1 MKVGIVGAGPAGS
14 LCASILSKAGSEVL
28 LFDYRGAWEKPCG
41 GGVTSKALLRYP
53 FLIDCVKEK
62 RHITHLRVISPEELK
77 LTVPLQDPLLIY
89 SRNTLNGILL
99 EKAASEGAR
108 FLEERI
114 LDFQRQNSY
123 WQLKTQKSNYR
134 VDFLVGADG
143 VNSLVRK
150 RLSNRFVSQDLMMT
164 YGYRVPADGQDVLEI
179 KFFRNLLGYLWVF
192 ARPGNISFGICG
204 RLSRNKTPALKQYL
218 HNFLEQNYSGTVS
231 DSGSTLRVS
240 SCETQQSQ
248 PTQNSRLE
256 TRNFDRYSALI
267 PSLRASSFRNN
278 EICGQGWALAGDA
291 AGFADPITCEG
302 IYYALRSGEL
312 LANTLIESRPHSYPD
327 ACKRDFVEDF
337 IHAAE
342 LFEKFYLG
350 NFLGADF
357 ITRMVQST
365 SRSQALQS
373 VMNSFIA
380 GRQDYKSLRRKLIQQ
395 SPRILFQI
403 MGSAF
408 T

>member
-62 RHITHLRVISPEELK
+62 RHITHVRVISPKELK

-150 RLSNRFVSQDLMMT
+150 RLSNRFASQDLMMT
-164 YGYRVPADGQDVLEI
+164 YGYRVPADGQDVMEI

-204 RLSRNKTPALKQYL
+204 RLSRNNTSALKRYL
-218 HNFLEQNYSGTVS
+218 HEFLEQNYSGTLSV
-231 DSGSTLRVS
+231 SGSKFQVS
-240 SCETQQSQ
+240 SCQTQQLQ
-248 PTQNSRLE
+248 PTQNSRLG

-278 EICGQGWALAGDA
+278 EICGQGWALVGDA

-312 LANTLIESRPHSYPD
+312 LANTLIESRPDSYPD

-357 ITRMVQST
+357 VTRMVQST
-365 SRSQALQS
+365 SRSRALQS

>member
-1 MKVGIVGAGPAGS
+1 MRVGIVGAGPAGS
-14 LCASILSKAGSEVL
+14 LCASILSKAGTEVL

-41 GGVTSKALLRYP
+41 GGVTCKALLRYP
-53 FLIDCVKEK
+53 FLKDCLEEK
-62 RHITHLRVISPEELK
+62 CHISHIRVTSPRELK

-89 SRNTLNGILL
+89 SRNILNGLLL

-114 LDFQRQNSY
+114 LAFQRQNSY
-123 WQLKTQKSNYR
+123 WQLKTEKSDYR

-150 RLSNRFVSQDLMMT
+150 RLSNRFASQDLMMT
-164 YGYRVPADGQDVLEI
+164 YGYRVPVEGQDVMEI
-179 KFFRNLLGYLWVF
+179 KFFSNLLGYLWVF
-192 ARPGNISFGICG
+192 ARPGHISFGICG
-204 RLSRNKTPALKQYL
+204 RLSQNNTPALKEHL
-218 HNFLEQNYSGTVS
+218 HDFLEKNYSGTLSVL
-231 DSGSTLRVS
+231 GSKFPVS
-240 SCETQQSQ
+240 SRETQQ
-248 PTQNSRLE
+248 PKRTQDSRLE
-256 TRNFDRYSALI
+256 TRNCDRYSALI

-278 EICGQGWALAGDA
+278 EIYGQGWALVGDA

-312 LANTLIESRPHSYPD
+312 LANTLVESRPEAYPE
-327 ACKRDFVEDF
+327 ACKRDFIEDF
-337 IHAAE
+337 IHGAE

-350 NFLGADF
+350 NFLGSDF
-357 ITRMVQST
+357 ITRMVQCT

-373 VMNSFIA
+373 VMNSFIS
-380 GRQDYKSLRRKLIQQ
+380 GKQGYKSLRRKLIQQ

-403 MGSAF
+403 AGSNF